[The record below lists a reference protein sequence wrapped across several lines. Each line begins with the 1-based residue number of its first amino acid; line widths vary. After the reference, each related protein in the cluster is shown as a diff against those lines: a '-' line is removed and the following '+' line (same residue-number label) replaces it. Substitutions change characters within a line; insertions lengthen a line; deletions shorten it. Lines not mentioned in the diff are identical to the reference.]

1 MTGGKLSSIEVAN
14 MELVYWS
21 VRSSRL
27 MGGDWVKGGDRFNL
41 AR

>member
-21 VRSSRL
+21 VRSYSIR
-27 MGGDWVKGGDRFNL
+27 GGDGVNVVEEGNR
-41 AR
+41 